1 MTVGQLINRLQKLVE
16 ANPENENIS
25 IRWYDEFSGHMCYGD
40 GRPVQLICNLL
51 TKEKYCIL
59 NAVDGPP
66 GCCAAISDKGKKE
79 NEV

>member
-1 MTVGQLINRLQKLVE
+1 MTVQQLIDRLQKLVE
-16 ANPENENIS
+16 ANPENAGITV
-25 IRWYDEFSGHMCYGD
+25 RWYDEFTGRMCYGD

-66 GCCAAISDKGKKE
+66 GHCAAIPDKNKA
-79 NEV
+79 NV